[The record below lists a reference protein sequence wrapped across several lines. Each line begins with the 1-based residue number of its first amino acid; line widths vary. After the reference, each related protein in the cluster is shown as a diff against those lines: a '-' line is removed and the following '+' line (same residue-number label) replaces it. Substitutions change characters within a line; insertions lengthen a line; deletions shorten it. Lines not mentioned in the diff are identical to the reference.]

1 MVSRDLD
8 RNRRQGEIQVGEGVA
23 EINIDVSVTADGV
36 TDETDVLTLGIKDKN
51 GSSSAEATAV
61 LSTQDCVEPLP
72 DSSLLLLMDN
82 STSMLGSDPSTRKAS
97 ATSRLEAQNRI
108 AFYAFEQAADR
119 AGYGFRRKGDA
130 SFESFGDAS
139 TDAIL
144 NNSTGNMAKTL
155 GQYELVDNPNDGRQA
170 GDLLVNQISF
180 GYVVDEEET
189 VIRSG
194 GIGQVPVQ
202 GSDIAERILL
212 TTTPNRIY
220 GDSIDGNATWTDRD
234 LPQPDDKDLFK
245 GKGAAASNLY
255 SGTEMLGALDG
266 LQTLLNR
273 RLRDGEIDEDG
284 STFVVM
290 TTDGRPERR
299 SWWDNREGK
308 ADGLA
313 IPLPASLGGDS
324 ITASGLLYD
333 SAGDWNYVPDD
344 SGVNQW
350 PKTRR
355 RLNNTLDRLAD
366 VLIDPSEQLQVEA
379 IGLGDDKGVDYQ
391 TIYDNLF
398 TQQTFDNGNSSWI
411 YDFFPSFNLPDFQG

>member
-1 MVSRDLD
+1 M
-8 RNRRQGEIQVGEGVA
+8 
-23 EINIDVSVTADGV
+23 
-36 TDETDVLTLGIKDKN
+36 
-51 GSSSAEATAV
+51 
-61 LSTQDCVEPLP
+61 
-72 DSSLLLLMDN
+72 
-82 STSMLGSDPSTRKAS
+82 
-97 ATSRLEAQNRI
+97 
-108 AFYAFEQAADR
+108 
-119 AGYGFRRKGDA
+119 
-130 SFESFGDAS
+130 
-139 TDAIL
+139 
-144 NNSTGNMAKTL
+144 
-155 GQYELVDNPNDGRQA
+155 
-170 GDLLVNQISF
+170 
-180 GYVVDEEET
+180 
-189 VIRSG
+189 
-194 GIGQVPVQ
+194 
-202 GSDIAERILL
+202 
-212 TTTPNRIY
+212 
-220 GDSIDGNATWTDRD
+220 
-234 LPQPDDKDLFK
+234 
-245 GKGAAASNLY
+245 
-255 SGTEMLGALDG
+255 
-266 LQTLLNR
+266 
-273 RLRDGEIDEDG
+273 
-284 STFVVM
+284 VM